1 MVKEPSM
8 FNVLYTIGPTK
19 SGAHGVAA
27 IKKAFKVD
35 DKKAKELLD
44 KAIDFSSS
52 GKIKTLPKSQQSML
66 NKQSDSMKEEVALDE
81 GSKEKALKALM
92 TKALGGKKAKPGY
105 TSSIASNGDFVVHG
119 GMGNVV
125 GRLKKGEFKNPL
137 GEGKEM
143 KDLDTKNVDKALAHD
158 CAKHVVH
165 EKWGEGKCIPEMHSL
180 EEGEDGTGF
189 VTHYDVMFEHGV
201 EQNVPVWD
209 LEIVVSESHTHSK
222 KKTMKEAKVRT
233 IVDPKKFDAY
243 KNHMKSNKLDD
254 DTVRVIHQDP
264 DHPESKRM
272 MKNPKYAK
280 AVSLYKASLGE
291 EVELD
296 EAGPK
301 IDPAKMAAHMA
312 RNDKPKK
319 MSSTQKSLA
328 AIRQKSEE
336 FDNSDE
342 VEGGN
347 EEPQMDPVNKKALKK
362 KFKDRK
368 DKDID
373 NDGDV
378 DDSDK
383 YLHMRRKAVSKA
395 LDKKNN

>member
-1 MVKEPSM
+1 MGKEPSM

-44 KAIDFSSS
+44 KAIDFSSN

-92 TKALGGKKAKPGY
+92 TKALGGKRAKPGY

-119 GMGNVV
+119 GMGNIV

-180 EEGEDGTGF
+180 EEREDGTGF

-209 LEIVVSESHTHSK
+209 LEIVVSESHMHSK
-222 KKTMKEAKVRT
+222 KKMK
-233 IVDPKKFDAY
+233 
-243 KNHMKSNKLDD
+243 
-254 DTVRVIHQDP
+254 
-264 DHPESKRM
+264 
-272 MKNPKYAK
+272 
-280 AVSLYKASLGE
+280 
-291 EVELD
+291 
-296 EAGPK
+296 
-301 IDPAKMAAHMA
+301 
-312 RNDKPKK
+312 
-319 MSSTQKSLA
+319 
-328 AIRQKSEE
+328 EE
-336 FDNSDE
+336 FDNGDE

>member
-19 SGAHGVAA
+19 NGAQGIAA

-35 DKKAKELLD
+35 DKKAKDLLD

-52 GKIKTLPKSQQSML
+52 GKIKTLTRSQQSML
-66 NKQSDSMKEEVALDE
+66 NKQGAMK
-81 GSKEKALKALM
+81 
-92 TKALGGKKAKPGY
+92 
-105 TSSIASNGDFVVHG
+105 
-119 GMGNVV
+119 
-125 GRLKKGEFKNPL
+125 
-137 GEGKEM
+137 EGKEM

-209 LEIVVSESHTHSK
+209 LEIVVSENHMHSK

-233 IVDPKKFDAY
+233 IVDPKKSDAY
-243 KNHMKSNKLDD
+243 SKHMKSNKLDD
-254 DTVRVIHQDP
+254 DTVRMIHQNP
-264 DHPESKRM
+264 DYAESKRF
-272 MKNPKYAK
+272 MKDPKYAK
-280 AVSLYKASLGE
+280 AVSLYKASMGEEVELDESNPAKLTDSALKSKIAQMQRLLATSHSGSPALQHEIKRLKRELSKRGLSE

-296 EAGPK
+296 EAGAK

-328 AIRQKSEE
+328 AIRQKAEE
-336 FDNSDE
+336 FDNGDE

-347 EEPQMDPVNKKALKK
+347 EEPQLDPVNKKALKK

>member
-19 SGAHGVAA
+19 NGAQGIAA

-35 DKKAKELLD
+35 DKKAKDLLD

-52 GKIKTLPKSQQSML
+52 GKIKTLTRSQQSML
-66 NKQSDSMKEEVALDE
+66 NKQGAMK
-81 GSKEKALKALM
+81 
-92 TKALGGKKAKPGY
+92 
-105 TSSIASNGDFVVHG
+105 
-119 GMGNVV
+119 
-125 GRLKKGEFKNPL
+125 
-137 GEGKEM
+137 EGKEM

-209 LEIVVSESHTHSK
+209 LEIVVSENHMHSK

-233 IVDPKKFDAY
+233 IVDPKKSDAY
-243 KNHMKSNKLDD
+243 SKHMKSNKLDD
-254 DTVRVIHQDP
+254 DTVRMIHQNP
-264 DHPESKRM
+264 DYAESKRF
-272 MKNPKYAK
+272 MKDPKYAK
-280 AVSLYKASLGE
+280 AVSLYKASMGE

-296 EAGPK
+296 EANPAKMTDSALKSKIAQMQRLLDTSHSGSPALQHEIKRLKRELSKRGLSEEVELDEAGAK

-328 AIRQKSEE
+328 AIRQKAEE
-336 FDNSDE
+336 FDNGDE
-342 VEGGN
+342 VEGGD
-347 EEPQMDPVNKKALKK
+347 EDPQMDPVNKKALKK

>member
-1 MVKEPSM
+1 MGKEPSM

-44 KAIDFSSS
+44 KAIDFSSN

-66 NKQSDSMKEEVALDE
+66 NKQSDSMKEEVISELTITPFKKGQKVKVFLAKSRDRELKDLASKFGDTIVGTVTGQSGNYYMVKTPKGQLNPHKDDILGEEVALDE

-92 TKALGGKKAKPGY
+92 TKALGGKRAKPGY

-180 EEGEDGTGF
+180 EEREDGTGF

-201 EQNVPVWD
+201 EQNVPVED
-209 LEIVVSESHTHSK
+209 LEIVVSESHMHSK
-222 KKTMKEAKVRT
+222 KKMK
-233 IVDPKKFDAY
+233 
-243 KNHMKSNKLDD
+243 
-254 DTVRVIHQDP
+254 
-264 DHPESKRM
+264 
-272 MKNPKYAK
+272 
-280 AVSLYKASLGE
+280 
-291 EVELD
+291 
-296 EAGPK
+296 
-301 IDPAKMAAHMA
+301 
-312 RNDKPKK
+312 
-319 MSSTQKSLA
+319 
-328 AIRQKSEE
+328 EE
-336 FDNSDE
+336 FDNGDE